1 MENRVYSGNA
11 HTFHNDIAAARYEA
25 KKTNLMAAVEAPVS
39 ISKEKATEL
48 LKKLQSHDKAEQEIG
63 NNWLIDAMQAPSDAL
78 AGKSNLHIERSKM
91 VNSTVMPMYG
101 KVIEVFISEFG
112 DELTSLDVSYLS
124 YLTTDILIGES
135 RATIFDIVSNTTAYL
150 LENDTDPITMSP
162 YKGATWAGILPEHYG
177 AGISVSRYIIESDP
191 MTSLNNIITAIRV
204 ALLLKRTEVAFQR
217 INAGIAAA
225 IVAGYVTAYT
235 ASSVAETIN
244 VAYLDLI
251 ERNQARGYRLT
262 GQTPTVLTGSERHRS
277 RVESVFDITINSLIN
292 NSNGTIVSRYPITR
306 QYSFYFEQDLGS
318 SGSLMALMLPNRRL
332 RMANFRGQR
341 IESETKIDTNSQ
353 NTYGRES
360 FQFLIDPEQ
369 IQIVTIA

>member
-1 MENRVYSGNA
+1 
-11 HTFHNDIAAARYEA
+11 
-25 KKTNLMAAVEAPVS
+25 
-39 ISKEKATEL
+39 
-48 LKKLQSHDKAEQEIG
+48 
-63 NNWLIDAMQAPSDAL
+63 
-78 AGKSNLHIERSKM
+78 
-91 VNSTVMPMYG
+91 
-101 KVIEVFISEFG
+101 
-112 DELTSLDVSYLS
+112 
-124 YLTTDILIGES
+124 
-135 RATIFDIVSNTTAYL
+135 
-150 LENDTDPITMSP
+150 
-162 YKGATWAGILPEHYG
+162 
-177 AGISVSRYIIESDP
+177 

-225 IVAGYVTAYT
+225 IVAGYVTSYT